1 MILYRPVG
9 LQELELMYDS
19 GMQSF
24 PARLPKQP
32 IFYPVLQLEYAR
44 QIASDWNAKS
54 GASAGYVTQFK
65 VEDPYIDRFEKHT
78 VGHSEHQEFWIPA
91 DELEEF
97 NKHLAGHI
105 KVLEAHFGK
114 AFLGFVPEQFALQ
127 GKNAVEQFTL
137 LANSYLYKRMDFY
150 LEIKR
155 NHKAVF
161 LNYPFWQKYDFKN
174 PGLKEKI
181 IKAIREAWLTS
192 FPKIPLVAPPPEET
206 SPEKET
212 DEQAPVYPL
221 DEDPKPTRPT
231 APRSFVR
238 SIRDDAG
245 PAKPSY
251 SQSLV
256 SPPEKKIAPV
266 KRTDVPS
273 IVRPIREDRTPAK
286 PINVPAPIDPLDDD
300 DDLVEQTDAPT
311 REEEETPHKPAD
323 AHFPVNA
330 VRKEFPPV
338 RKIDPLPLENPVQ
351 EDLLPLRQA
360 ASHFSQGL
368 VLGLSGKYAEAIDEL
383 SKTVE
388 EDPEHIV
395 AQTSLGVALH
405 RLGEDERAL
414 SCYDAALQ
422 IDPQYAEAHYF
433 RANLLYSHGNVREAI
448 TGYTVAMGLEPELIE
463 SHEQPVP
470 QDRLTDYNSSP
481 AEIYRIAKPARR
493 ILELN
498 KAFETH
504 PRPADLLKE
513 RAAEYYRLWNY
524 EQAIAD
530 CNSALAIQPDD
541 ARALHL
547 RGLAYEQMGQTERA
561 QKDIQQAIALNPQI
575 SDVYLKRGVAFGQS
589 GNFQQ
594 SVASLTEGIRL
605 APENVDAY
613 FNRGTSY
620 FQLGDLENAIQDF
633 SAVIRLIPDDE
644 AAYYWR
650 GISHEAAGRPPEAI
664 ADYQQFLALSR
675 EDDARREIEQRLS
688 QWKQAAPKGEPDR
701 SPVRDERQKQTPA
714 DAGKPDQGSDLYRLV
729 SAFGDRSLRSTWSGS
744 GLNCN
749 GETADEL
756 HALTDQNKPIEGD
769 NFLHLTAGIRQIIAG
784 DFQAFDPGESSP
796 WVFLRAWEG
805 NGFYIETDDPQ
816 VEKQL
821 KAHYH
826 YQAVEEV
833 EGASPPYQGFFIRI

>member
-9 LQELELMYDS
+9 LQEMELVYDS

-32 IFYPVLQLEYAR
+32 IFYPVLQVEYAR

-65 VEDPYIDRFEKHT
+65 VEDSYIGQFEKHT
-78 VGHSEHQEFWIPA
+78 VGHSQHQEFWIPA
-91 DELEEF
+91 EELEEF
-97 NKHLAGHI
+97 NKHLVGHI

-114 AFLGFVPEQFALQ
+114 AFQGFVPQQFALQ

-155 NHKAVF
+155 NHKAIF
-161 LNYPFWQKYDFKN
+161 LNYPFWQGYDFKN

-192 FPKIPLVAPPPEET
+192 FPKIPLVAPPPDEV
-206 SPEKET
+206 SPENET
-212 DEQAPVYPL
+212 DQEAPVYPL
-221 DEDPKPTRPT
+221 EEDPKPIRPT
-231 APRSFVR
+231 APRSVVR
-238 SIRDDAG
+238 TVREEAG

-256 SPPEKKIAPV
+256 RPPEKKITPA
-266 KRTDVPS
+266 KRTDSPS
-273 IVRPIREDRTPAK
+273 FVRPGREDRTSAK
-286 PINVPAPIDPLDDD
+286 PINLPTPIDPLDDKND
-300 DDLVEQTDAPT
+300 TFAEQTNAPSPDEDDT
-311 REEEETPHKPAD
+311 FRKPAD
-323 AHFPVNA
+323 SHFPVNTA
-330 VRKEFPPV
+330 QEKIPPV
-338 RKIDPLPLENPVQ
+338 RNTDVRPVEKPVE
-351 EDLLPLRQA
+351 EDLLPPRQA

-368 VLGLSGKYAEAIDEL
+368 VLGLSGKYAEAADEL
-383 SKTVE
+383 SKAVE
-388 EDPEHIV
+388 EDPDHIV

-405 RLGEDERAL
+405 HLGKDELAL

-448 TGYTVAMGLEPELIE
+448 AGYTAAIGLEPELIE
-463 SHEQPVP
+463 SHEKPVP
-470 QDRLTDYNSSP
+470 QDRLTDYTSSP
-481 AEIYRIAKPARR
+481 TEIYRIVKPARR
-493 ILELN
+493 ILDLN
-498 KAFETH
+498 KALETH
-504 PRPADLLKE
+504 PRPTDLLKE

-530 CNSALAIQPDD
+530 CNASLTIQPDD

-547 RGLAYEQMGQTERA
+547 RGLAYEQVGQSERA
-561 QKDIQQAIALNPQI
+561 REDLQQAAALNPQI
-575 SDVYLKRGVAFGQS
+575 SDVHFKRGVAFGQS

-594 SVASLTEGIRL
+594 SVTSLTEGLRL

-633 SAVIRLIPDDE
+633 STVIRLIPNDE

-650 GISHEAAGRPPEAI
+650 GISHEAAGRPPQAI
-664 ADYQQFLALSR
+664 ADYQQFLDLSR
-675 EDDARREIEQRLS
+675 DEDAKREIEQRLS
-688 QWKQAAPKGEPDR
+688 QWKQAVSKEEQNRG
-701 SPVRDERQKQTPA
+701 SVREDRQKLAQ
-714 DAGKPDQGSDLYRLV
+714 AGSGKQGQRSDFYRLV
-729 SAFGDRSLRSTWSGS
+729 AAFGDRSLRSTWFG
-744 GLNCN
+744 GGVDCN
-749 GETADEL
+749 GETADQL
-756 HALTDQNKPIEGD
+756 YALTAQNLPIEGD
-769 NFLHLTAGIRQIIAG
+769 DFLRLAAGIRQIMAG
-784 DFQAFDPGESSP
+784 DFQAFDPGEDSP
-796 WVFLRAWEG
+796 WVFLRTWEG
-805 NGFYIETDDPQ
+805 NGFYVETDDPQ

-821 KAHYH
+821 KVH

>member
-32 IFYPVLQLEYAR
+32 IFYPVLNLEYAR

-65 VEDPYIDRFEKHT
+65 VEDAYIDQFEKHT
-78 VGHSEHQEFWIPA
+78 VGHSQHQEFWIPA
-91 DELEEF
+91 EELEEF
-97 NKHLAGHI
+97 NKHLVGHI

-114 AFLGFVPEQFALQ
+114 AFHGFVPEQFALQ

-161 LNYPFWQKYDFKN
+161 LNYPFWQEYDFKN

-192 FPKIPLVAPPPEET
+192 FPKIPLVAPPPEEIR
-206 SPEKET
+206 PENES
-212 DEQAPVYPL
+212 DEPPVVYPL
-221 DEDPKPTRPT
+221 DEDPTPARPT

-238 SIRDDAG
+238 TIREDAG
-245 PAKPSY
+245 PARSSY

-256 SPPEKKIAPV
+256 NPPEKKITPV
-266 KRTDVPS
+266 KRTDAPS
-273 IVRPIREDRTPAK
+273 FVRPISENRIPAK
-286 PINVPAPIDPLDDD
+286 PINVPTPIEPLDEDD
-300 DDLVEQTDAPT
+300 TLSGQTDEPSLDEEDT
-311 REEEETPHKPAD
+311 RRKPAD
-323 AHFPVNA
+323 SHFSVKT
-330 VRKEFPPV
+330 VQKEFPPV
-338 RKIDPLPLENPVQ
+338 RKIDPPPLESPLQ

-368 VLGLSGKYAEAIDEL
+368 LLGLSGKYAEAIDEL
-383 SKTVE
+383 SKAVE
-388 EDPEHIV
+388 EDPDHIV

-405 RLGEDERAL
+405 RAGEDERAL

-448 TGYTVAMGLEPELIE
+448 TGYTLAMGLEPELIE
-463 SHEQPVP
+463 SHAQSVP
-470 QDRLTDYNSSP
+470 QDRLTDYTSSP
-481 AEIYRIAKPARR
+481 TEMYRIAKPARR
-493 ILELN
+493 ILDLN
-498 KAFETH
+498 KALETH

-513 RAAEYYRLWNY
+513 RAAEYYRLRNY

-530 CNSALAIQPDD
+530 CNASLAIQPDD

-547 RGLAYEQMGQTERA
+547 RGLAYEQTGQTERG

-575 SDVYLKRGVAFGQS
+575 SDVHFKRGVAFGQS

-594 SVASLTEGIRL
+594 SVASLTEGLRL

-620 FQLGDLENAIQDF
+620 FQLGDLESAIQDF
-633 SAVIRLIPDDE
+633 SAVIRLLPNDE

-650 GISHEAAGRPPEAI
+650 GVSHEAAGRPPEAI

-675 EDDARREIEQRLS
+675 DEDARREIEGRLS
-688 QWKQAAPKGEPDR
+688 QWKENIPRDQR
-701 SPVRDERQKQTPA
+701 NRVPVRDDKQKQTPA
-714 DAGKPDQGSDLYRLV
+714 DAGKSGQGSDLYGLIK
-729 SAFGDRSLRSTWSGS
+729 AFGDRSLRSTWFGS

-749 GETADEL
+749 GETTDQL
-756 HALTDQNKPIEGD
+756 YALTDQNLPIEGD
-769 NFLHLTAGIRQIIAG
+769 EFLRLVAGIRQIIAG
-784 DFQAFDPGESSP
+784 DFQAFDPGEDSP
-796 WVFLRAWEG
+796 WVFVRAWEG
-805 NGFYIETDDPQ
+805 SGFYIETDDPL
-816 VEKQL
+816 VEEQIKT
-821 KAHYH
+821 HH
-826 YQAVEEV
+826 HAVEEV
-833 EGASPPYQGFFIRI
+833 EGASPPYQGFFIRL

>member
-32 IFYPVLQLEYAR
+32 IFYPVLNLEYAR

-65 VEDPYIDRFEKHT
+65 VEDSYIDQFEKHT
-78 VGHSEHQEFWIPA
+78 VGHSQHQEFWIPA
-91 DELEEF
+91 EELEEF
-97 NKHLAGHI
+97 NKHLVGHI

-114 AFLGFVPEQFALQ
+114 SFQGFVPSQFALQ

-137 LANSYLYKRMDFY
+137 LANSYLYQRMDFY

-155 NHKAVF
+155 NHKAIF
-161 LNYPFWQKYDFKN
+161 LNYPFWLNYDFKN

-192 FPKIPLVAPPPEET
+192 FPKIPLMAPPPEQVP
-206 SPEKET
+206 PEQEP
-212 DEQAPVYPL
+212 DAQAPVYPL
-221 DEDPKPTRPT
+221 DEDPKPVRPN

-238 SIRDDAG
+238 PVHQESK

-256 SPPEKKIAPV
+256 SPPEKKITPA
-266 KRTDVPS
+266 KRTDAPS
-273 IVRPIREDRTPAK
+273 SVRPMREDRTPAK
-286 PINVPAPIDPLDDD
+286 PINVPTPIDPIDEDDA
-300 DDLVEQTDAPT
+300 LAKQTDEPSLD
-311 REEEETPHKPAD
+311 EEDTFRKPAES
-323 AHFPVNA
+323 HVPVKSIQ
-330 VRKEFPPV
+330 KEFPPV
-338 RKIDPLPLENPVQ
+338 RKIDPPLENPVQ

-368 VLGLSGKYAEAIDEL
+368 VLGLSGKYAEAIEEL
-383 SKTVE
+383 SKAVE
-388 EDPEHIV
+388 EDPDHVI
-395 AQTSLGVALH
+395 AHTSLGVALH

-422 IDPQYAEAHYF
+422 IDPTYAEAHYF

-448 TGYTVAMGLEPELIE
+448 AGYTIAIGLEPELIE
-463 SHEQPVP
+463 AHEKSVP

-481 AEIYRIAKPARR
+481 AEMYRIAKPARH
-493 ILELN
+493 ILDLN
-498 KAFETH
+498 RAFETH
-504 PRPADLLKE
+504 PRPAELLKE

-530 CNSALAIQPDD
+530 CNASLAIQPDD

-547 RGLAYEQMGQTERA
+547 RGLAYEQAGQAERA

-594 SVASLTEGIRL
+594 SVVSLTEGIRL

-620 FQLGDLENAIQDF
+620 FQLGDLERAIQDF
-633 SAVIRLIPDDE
+633 STVIRLIPNDE

-650 GISHEAAGRPPEAI
+650 GISHEAAGRPPQAI
-664 ADYQQFLALSR
+664 DDYQQFLELSR
-675 EDDARREIEQRLS
+675 DEDARREIEGRLS
-688 QWKQAAPKGEPDR
+688 QWREAPPKEQRGRSHGREESQKQASSDSGKAG
-701 SPVRDERQKQTPA
+701 QK
-714 DAGKPDQGSDLYRLV
+714 SSLYDLIK
-729 SAFGDRSLRSTWSGS
+729 AFGDRTRRSTWFGS
-744 GLNCN
+744 GLNCI
-749 GETADEL
+749 GETTEEL
-756 HALTDQNKPIEGD
+756 YSLTDQNLPIEGD
-769 NFLHLTAGIRQIIAG
+769 DFLRLTAGIRQIIAG
-784 DFQAFDPGESSP
+784 DFQAFDPGEDSP

-805 NGFYIETDDPQ
+805 NGFYVETDDPQ

-821 KAHYH
+821 KAHD
-826 YQAVEEV
+826 QAVEEV